1 MQTLR
6 VDWFTVVADLERIGV
21 TMRSQAISAEV
32 SLGTIYY
39 WKAGGEPKYRN
50 GQLLLDLYMH
60 QVGKEPP
67 TLASSVRTS
76 MAYPGQRFA
85 MQSTMTST

>member
-1 MQTLR
+1 MR
-6 VDWFTVVADLERIGV
+6 VDWFTVVAELEQRGV
-21 TMRSQAISAEV
+21 TMRSQAVSAEV

-39 WKAGGEPKYRN
+39 WKSGGEPKYRN

-67 TLASSVRTS
+67 TITSSARTS
-76 MAYPGQRFA
+76 YPFIEAARRA
-85 MQSTMTST
+85 MQTTMTST

>member
-1 MQTLR
+1 MR
-6 VDWFTVVADLERIGV
+6 VDWFTVVAELEQRGV

-39 WKAGGEPKYRN
+39 WKSGGEPKYRN

-67 TLASSVRTS
+67 TLASSLRTS
-76 MAYPGQRFA
+76 LPYPGAARFA
-85 MQSTMTST
+85 MQSTLTST